1 MVLLTEENEEKKS
14 IIYRVIICVGL
25 FSIIKLPFMFA
36 IKTHRIDRSEHT
48 YLTIMLLPIN
58 VFNNAFIYLYN
69 NYLYDC

>member
-1 MVLLTEENEEKKS
+1 
-14 IIYRVIICVGL
+14 
-25 FSIIKLPFMFA
+25 MFA
-36 IKTHRIDRSEHT
+36 IKTHWIDRSEHI